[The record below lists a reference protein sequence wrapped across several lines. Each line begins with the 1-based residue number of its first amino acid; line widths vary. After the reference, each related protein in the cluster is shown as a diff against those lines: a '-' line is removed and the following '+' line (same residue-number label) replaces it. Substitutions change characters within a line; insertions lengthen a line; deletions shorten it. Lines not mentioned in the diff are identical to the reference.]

1 MNTSEVKPKNKA
13 DLRDP
18 QFLKKIKE
26 AVQKKVDEANRHLA
40 SLSPSELEKIRGRSK
55 KTA

>member
-1 MNTSEVKPKNKA
+1 MRNQTINSGLGLEKPS
-13 DLRDP
+13 LE
-18 QFLKKIKE
+18 KIKQ

-40 SLSPSELEKIRGRSK
+40 SLPPSELEKITGRSK